1 MKIRRFMPALLLVL
15 VLLLQ
20 ACGGTAT
27 PTSTVVAPAD
37 TATSAPAATDEPT
50 TAAATT
56 APTMEA
62 TATTAMSDLTP
73 ETGGDLSGTVTFW
86 SSYNTVSPEMETLT
100 GQIIPAFQKQY
111 PNVTVK
117 AQALPGDELRQKLL
131 TSIAGG
137 ETPDV
142 VRADIIWVPEF
153 AELGAL
159 AKLDEEMEDFDDLKE
174 QVYPG
179 PLSTNFY
186 KGNYYG
192 LPLDTNTKVAF
203 YNNEVL
209 AAAGMS
215 APPKDWAEFTTFCEK
230 VKALNKPDTYCYA
243 ESGTGPWSI
252 LPWIWAGG
260 GSVTDPEYTKATGYV
275 NSPKTVA
282 ALTTLRDLLKNG
294 LISPSILGGGMAT
307 SDALGKGQAGMIIE
321 GPWMPP
327 IFEKQFPELKYTL
340 ATLPAGAGGTSS
352 VVGGEDIVLFEK
364 SQNKEASVAFI
375 RFMLSEE
382 AQLAM
387 GKVGQMPV
395 LKSLSGNSA
404 MPAYYATFQE
414 QLQTAQAR
422 TPSPAWPK
430 IDEALNT
437 AFQEVFRGEKEPQA
451 ALDEAATVIDGL
463 LAGKP

>member
-1 MKIRRFMPALLLVL
+1 MIRRFKPALLLVL

-20 ACGGTAT
+20 ACGGTT
-27 PTSTVVAPAD
+27 PTPTTVPTSADTPVVA
-37 TATSAPAATDEPT
+37 ATTE
-50 TAAATT
+50 ATT
-56 APTMEA
+56 APTAEATEATVAA
-62 TATTAMSDLTP
+62 TATTGESDT
-73 ETGGDLSGTVTFW
+73 TGTSDLSGTVTFW

-100 GQIIPAFQKQY
+100 GEIIPAFQKLH
-111 PNVTVK
+111 PNVTIK

-142 VRADIIWVPEF
+142 VRVDIIWVPEF
-153 AELGAL
+153 AEMGAL
-159 AKLDEEMEDFDDLKE
+159 AKLDEEMEDFDEYKE
-174 QVYPG
+174 LVYPG
-179 PLSTNFY
+179 PLSTNFH

-203 YNNEVL
+203 YNNDVL
-209 AAAGMS
+209 SAAGMS

-230 VKALNKPDTYCYA
+230 VKALNQPDTYCYA

-260 GSVTDPEYTKATGYV
+260 GSITDPEYTKATGYV
-275 NSPKTVA
+275 NSPETVA
-282 ALTTLRDLLKNG
+282 ALTTLRDMLKNE
-294 LISPSILGGGMAT
+294 LISPSILGGGIAT

-327 IFEKQFPELKYTL
+327 IFDKQFPDLKYTL
-340 ATLPAGAGGTSS
+340 ATLPAGDGGTSS

-364 SQNKEASVAFI
+364 SQNKEASLEFI

-382 AQLAM
+382 AQLAL

-395 LKSLSGNSA
+395 LKSLGGHA
-404 MPAYYATFQE
+404 DLPEYFATFQE
-414 QLQTAQAR
+414 QLETAQAR

-451 ALDEAATVIDGL
+451 ALDEAATAIDAL
-463 LAGKP
+463 LAGTP

>member
-20 ACGGTAT
+20 ACGGTTPT

-37 TATSAPAATDEPT
+37 TATTGPAAMTEP

-56 APTMEA
+56 APTTEA
-62 TATTAMSDLTP
+62 TALSGETP
-73 ETGGDLSGTVTFW
+73 ESDLSGTVTFW

-100 GQIIPAFQKQY
+100 GEIIPAFQKLY

-142 VRADIIWVPEF
+142 VRVDIIWVPEF

-159 AKLDEEMEDFDDLKE
+159 AKLDEEMEDFDDYKE

-179 PLSTNFY
+179 PLSTNFH

-203 YNNEVL
+203 YNNDVL
-209 AAAGMS
+209 AEAGMS
-215 APPKDWAEFTTFCEK
+215 APPKDWAEFTSFCEK

-260 GSVTDPEYTKATGYV
+260 GSITDPEYTKATGYV
-275 NSPKTVA
+275 NSPQTVA
-282 ALTTLRDLLKNG
+282 ALTTLRDLLKNE
-294 LISPSILGGGMAT
+294 LISPSIMGGGMAT

-327 IFEKQFPELKYTL
+327 IFEKQFPDLKYTL

-364 SQNKEASVAFI
+364 SQNKEASIAFI
-375 RFMLSEE
+375 RYMLSEE

-404 MPAYYATFQE
+404 LPAYFATFQE

-463 LAGKP
+463 LAGTP

>member
-1 MKIRRFMPALLLVL
+1 MIRKLMPALLLVL
-15 VLLLQ
+15 VLVLQ
-20 ACGGTAT
+20 ACGGTTAP

-37 TATSAPAATDEPT
+37 TAT
-50 TAAATT
+50 TAAATAEPT
-56 APTMEA
+56 AEA
-62 TATTAMSDLTP
+62 TATTGGT
-73 ETGGDLSGTVTFW
+73 TGSDLSGTVTFW

-159 AKLDEEMEDFDDLKE
+159 AKLDQEMDDFAKYKDL
-174 QVYPG
+174 VYPG

-192 LPLDTNTKVAF
+192 LPLDTNTKVSF
-203 YNNEVL
+203 YNNSL
-209 AAAGMS
+209 LSAAGMS
-215 APPKDWAEFTTFCEK
+215 APPKDWAEFTSFCEK

-243 ESGTGPWSI
+243 EGGTGPWSI
-252 LPWIWAGG
+252 LPWIWSGG

-275 NSPKTVA
+275 NSKETVA
-282 ALTTLRDLLKNG
+282 AITTLRDMLKNN
-294 LISPSILGGGMAT
+294 LISPGILGGGIAT
-307 SDALGKGQAGMIIE
+307 SDALGKDQAGMIIE

-327 IFEKQFPELKYTL
+327 IFEKQFPDLKYTL
-340 ATLPAGAGGTSS
+340 ALVPAGAGGSSS

-364 SQNKEASVAFI
+364 SQNKAASIAFI

-382 AQLAM
+382 SQLAL

-404 MPAYYATFQE
+404 LPAYYADFQK
-414 QLQTAQAR
+414 QLETAQAR

-451 ALDEAATVIDGL
+451 ALDEAATIIDGL